1 MRHGVSVASMTGFAR
16 ATGHHGAIHWT
27 WELKSVN
34 GRGLEVRCRL
44 PQGYEALEVAA
55 REAAARLL
63 KRGNVNVAL
72 SVVRTSET
80 PAVRINEPLLTQLA
94 AMLQEAGKRV
104 PGFAP
109 PSLDSLLAIRGV
121 VEVVDEEEDEAARE
135 ARLAAA
141 LAGLDEALDHLGTM
155 RLAEGT
161 RLAEVLRRQLDDVAR
176 LTAAAEATASARP
189 EAMRERL
196 KALIEALLQASPA
209 LPEDRLA
216 QEAAL
221 LVGKADVREELD
233 RLKAHVAAAREMLA
247 AGGAI
252 GRKLD
257 FLCQEFNRE
266 ANTLCSKSSDV
277 ELTRIG
283 LDLKAVIEQFREQVQ
298 NIE

>member
-1 MRHGVSVASMTGFAR
+1 MRIGVSVASMTGFAR

-44 PQGYEALEVAA
+44 PQGYEALEVPA
-55 REAAARLL
+55 REAAAKAL
-63 KRGNVNVAL
+63 KRGNVNIAL
-72 SVVRTSET
+72 TVVRGAET
-80 PAVRINEPLLTQLA
+80 PAVRINEPLLMQLA
-94 AMLQEAGKRV
+94 AMLQDIGKRV
-104 PGFAP
+104 PGFAA
-109 PSLDSLLAIRGV
+109 PSLDSLLGVRGV
-121 VEVVDEEEDEAARE
+121 VEIAEEEEDDAVRE
-135 ARLAAA
+135 ARLADT
-141 LAGLDEALDHLGTM
+141 LAGLDEALTHLGAM
-155 RLAEGT
+155 RLAEGK
-161 RLAEVLRRQLDDVAR
+161 RLAAVLESQLDEIAR
-176 LTAAAEATASARP
+176 LTAAAETTASARP
-189 EAMRERL
+189 EAMRQRL
-196 KALIEALLQASPA
+196 KTLVETLLQASPA
-209 LPEDRLA
+209 LPEERLA

-221 LVGKADVREELD
+221 LIGKADVREELD
-233 RLKAHVAAAREMLA
+233 RLKAHVVAAREMLA
-247 AGGAI
+247 TGGAI